1 MTDVLAS
8 TEVSQPQPGGLSS
21 AQLLQ
26 RLVTLVAD
34 YPART

>member
-1 MTDVLAS
+1 MTDALAS
-8 TEVSQPQPGGLSS
+8 AEASQPQPGGLSS